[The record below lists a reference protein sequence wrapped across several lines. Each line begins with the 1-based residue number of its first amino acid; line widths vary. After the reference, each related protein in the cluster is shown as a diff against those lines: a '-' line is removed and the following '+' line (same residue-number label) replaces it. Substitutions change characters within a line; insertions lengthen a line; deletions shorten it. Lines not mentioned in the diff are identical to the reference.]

1 MTRAWLRVP
10 VPGTGSSEFRG
21 CFARDGPQ
29 PWASRPGSV
38 CAAVPAWGA
47 RLLGS
52 GLSPPGAEERSLCI
66 DFFPVFPRAEQG
78 TRPDRRTP
86 RQCQRTR
93 TPELPRGVAGR
104 GSSRPR
110 TAPWTA
116 AQSPRTLGKS
126 GRIPPA
132 AGPREPR
139 ATRRQR
145 GPRWGLEPRSRP
157 SGFGRPRDRAALPG
171 RWGIPLPALTVAP
184 CDQRGCEVVPE
195 F

>member
-1 MTRAWLRVP
+1 MTRAWLRVL
-10 VPGTGSSEFRG
+10 VPGTGSSESRG

-78 TRPDRRTP
+78 TRPDCRTP

-93 TPELPRGVAGR
+93 TPELTRELRAEAAPGPSLLHGRLHNRPVLWGRAAGFHPRLAR
-104 GSSRPR
+104 GSLEP
-110 TAPWTA
+110 
-116 AQSPRTLGKS
+116 LGS
-126 GRIPPA
+126 NEGPGGVWNPA
-132 AGPREPR
+132 ADPQGSAGHGTGPPCPGGG
-139 ATRRQR
+139 AS
-145 GPRWGLEPRSRP
+145 RS
-157 SGFGRPRDRAALPG
+157 
-171 RWGIPLPALTVAP
+171 PL
-184 CDQRGCEVVPE
+184 
-195 F
+195 